1 MYKSYNA
8 PSIILNEYSELA
20 QNEAIKLEGVE
31 KLPSLNFTPLDS
43 PKFFFFKIKFL

>member
-20 QNEAIKLEGVE
+20 QNEAIKLELFETFVE
-31 KLPSLNFTPLDS
+31 ENGSEKESNIE
-43 PKFFFFKIKFL
+43 FFKI